1 MKFDFK
7 AYQAY
12 SCSLYLLKELQNKKE
27 KEVFKTTD
35 HHKSRLEKRI
45 R

>member
-12 SCSLYLLKELQNKKE
+12 SCSLYLLKELQNKKVR
-27 KEVFKTTD
+27 KYLKQQTIIN
-35 HHKSRLEKRI
+35 LG
-45 R
+45 